1 MKKIFQTLSEI
12 QTNYTTPVNIIDG
25 LTFNQRRILR
35 MCEFY
40 SNSRY
45 IGDNT
50 SGLYN
55 LGRLEDG
62 NRDALNREI
71 PFYNIVNYRVTL
83 AKVATDLDIKD
94 VRITSDDPKSNVKAM
109 LLQHEAYEWMKAA
122 DFGLFLNRMGYT
134 RPKYGGVL
142 VKKSMER
149 EEGKD
154 ELKVDVVEWKNV
166 VTDQIDIERGNIVEC
181 HYMTPV
187 DLMEKDGVWDNVRE
201 AVKYMTTSKKK
212 YDRLE
217 VYEVHGQFPKSVLND
232 ALGEEDKEDDEYTY
246 SKQRYF
252 LGKAGEKEFIF
263 LAEEFKDEV
272 YKYLAWEEMSGRG
285 LGRGVIEDSE
295 QAQIWTNDSVQNER
309 DAMEL
314 AGKVG
319 VATTSKKL
327 AGSILE
333 HDNGRIY
340 ELEPN
345 ETLAP
350 ISFAPSALGE
360 FQNQINRWTQQADN
374 ATSAYDAN
382 TGEQPPSGTP
392 YSTTALLNQVAS
404 KPFDYRRE
412 EAGIF
417 LSEIFEDWVI
427 PYLIKKIKKEHILV
441 SNYSKEELDI
451 IDTDFATSEANNAV
465 KESYMSG
472 VPVYQ
477 ESMDATIEKIKQDLI
492 TKQNNKR
499 YIPIPDNYFDN
510 INSKVTVITTN
521 EQRDKAAT
529 LTSLSEI
536 MKTII
541 GSMNPQ
547 TGEFMALKDPV
558 LSKIFSQI
566 ITLSGATDTVTLG
579 IGASQPNQTAPQ
591 QAQMSPQM
599 PEMTGMAGQ
608 LPANQLTQ

>member
-1 MKKIFQTLSEI
+1 MKIFQELKEI
-12 QTNYTTPVNIIDG
+12 QKNYESSIDILDG
-25 LTFNQRRILR
+25 LTFNQRETLK

-45 IGDNT
+45 MGDGSKGIYSLMTLN
-50 SGLYN
+50 
-55 LGRLEDG
+55 G

-94 VRITSDDPKSNVKAM
+94 VIISSDEPEDNVKAM
-109 LLQHEAYEWMKAA
+109 LLQHESYEWMKAA

-134 RPKYGGVL
+134 RAKYGGVL
-142 VKKSMER
+142 VKKSIEQD
-149 EEGKD
+149 EEGGD
-154 ELKVDVVEWKNV
+154 ELCLDVVEWKNV
-166 VTDQIDIERGNIVEC
+166 VTDQIDIERGNIVEV

-187 DLMEKDGVWDNVRE
+187 ELMEKDGVWNNVRD
-201 AVKYMTTSKKK
+201 AVATMTQNKKK
-212 YDRLE
+212 YDRME
-217 VYEVHGQFPKSVLND
+217 VFEVHGQFAKCVLNE
-232 ALGEEDKEDDEYTY
+232 ALGQEDQEDDDYIY

-252 LGKAGEKEFIF
+252 IGKIAQKEFLF
-263 LAEEFKDEV
+263 LAEEYDDEV
-272 YKYLAWEEMSGRG
+272 YKYLPWEEMSGRA

-295 QAQIWTNDSVQNER
+295 QAQIWTNDSIQNER

-319 VATTSKKL
+319 IKTTSKKF

-345 ETLAP
+345 EILDAV
-350 ISFAPSALGE
+350 SFAPSALGE
-360 FQNQINRWTQQADN
+360 FQNQITRWTQQADN

-417 LSEIFEDWVI
+417 ISEIFEDWVI
-427 PYLIKKIKKEHILV
+427 PYLIKKLTKEHILV

-451 IDTDFATSEANNAV
+451 IDTDFAISTAEKASH
-465 KESYMSG
+465 ESYLSG

-477 ESMDATIEKIKQDLI
+477 DAFDATVEQIKKDLI
-492 TKQNNKR
+492 SKQNAKR
-499 YIPIPDNYFDN
+499 YIPIPKGYFEN
-510 INSKVTVITTN
+510 INSKVSVITTN

-541 GSMNPQ
+541 SSMNPQ
-547 TGEFMALKDPV
+547 TGKFMALEDPV

-566 ITLSGATDTVTLG
+566 VSLSGATNTVSLG
-579 IGASQPNQTAPQ
+579 IGANKEPSATAPM
-591 QAQMSPQM
+591 QAPTAPQM
-599 PEMTGMAGQ
+599 PEMMGAGQ
-608 LPANQLTQ
+608 LPVNQ